1 MNSIVSFIIVLGVLI
16 FVHEFGHFITAKLL
30 KVKVLKF
37 SLGFGKKLFSRK
49 YGETEYLVSYLP
61 LGGYVKMFGEQPGEE
76 IAPADRSRSFSSRPI
91 WHRFIIVLA
100 GPTFNLLFALLV
112 FSLIYLASGIPE
124 PVPGT
129 RIGQVEANSVAA
141 NSGIKPGD
149 IIFAINDQQ
158 TVKWQDVSELVM
170 NSKGKEL
177 TISIQRD
184 NQPIELKASPKISEV
199 KNIFGEVVEKRYLL
213 GISKKDDF
221 IYKKTTII
229 GAFKAGISQTWSY
242 IYLTIMSLVKI
253 IERVVPASEMGG
265 PILIAHMAG
274 QQMQA
279 GWTNLF
285 SFMAVLSVN
294 LGIINLFPIPI
305 LDGGHL
311 AFFTIEA
318 IRRKPISLQAQ
329 EILQQVGI
337 VLLGTLM
344 IFVFYNDIARLF
356 TNS

>member
-1 MNSIVSFIIVLGVLI
+1 MNSAISFIIVLGVLI

-37 SLGFGKKLFSRK
+37 SLGFGKALFAK
-49 YGETEYLVSYLP
+49 QFGETEYLISYLP

-76 IAPADRSRSFSSRPI
+76 IPAALRPRSFSTRPI
-91 WHRFIIVLA
+91 WHRFLIVLA
-100 GPTFNLLFALLV
+100 GPVFNLLFALLV
-112 FSLIYLASGIPE
+112 FSLIYFSTGIPE
-124 PVPGT
+124 QIPGT
-129 RIGQVEANSVAA
+129 QIGQVEAKSAA
-141 NSGIKPGD
+141 DLAGITPND
-149 IIFAINDQQ
+149 TVVAINGLQ
-158 TVKWQDVSELVM
+158 TIKWHDVAELV
-170 NSKGKEL
+170 NSSKGREL
-177 TISIQRD
+177 IISIQRD
-184 NQPIELKASPKISEV
+184 DKLIELHAKPKLSEV
-199 KNIFGEVVEKRYLL
+199 KNIFGETVEKRYLL
-213 GISKKDDF
+213 GISKKDDYV
-221 IYKKTTII
+221 YKKTGLI
-229 GAFKAGISQTWSY
+229 GALKAGISQTWSF

-265 PILIAHMAG
+265 PILIANMAG

-318 IRRKPISLQAQ
+318 MRRKPLSLQTQ
-329 EILQQVGI
+329 EVMQQIGV

-344 IFVFYNDIARLF
+344 VFVFYNDITRLF
-356 TNS
+356 INS